1 MVKVTV
7 FLFIVIRIWIG
18 CDEIKKTVYCKIV
31 KKTQHCAEL
40 ILWAYDSYEAVLWIR
55 TTQCHQIQMT
65 LMNWFF
71 SVNQSQAI
79 QLNPCSF
86 NQFRFTNKWLLWADS
101 LNESLQKTRK
111 LTSYQ
116 LNDWINIRLT
126 FWTAGYHYFQWCQSE
141 IELFCVLKVCET

>member
-31 KKTQHCAEL
+31 KKHN
-40 ILWAYDSYEAVLWIR
+40 IVLNWFCEHMTLTRRFFWIR